1 MPAGLEVR
9 ARLKN
14 PLLAYKDLKVG
25 NRKGVSRPGLKRA
38 ALQSLVV
45 AASCVVLFVIFRK
58 NLVLNDSLLDQEGS
72 DEGLTRRFSDPVLV
86 TSQHEH
92 GQKEGIISTLDDSE
106 APSAEG
112 QLGESTSSRSPGS
125 HGLYDQEQHP
135 APQNDAWGLPS
146 LVYFESTLQSRLR
159 RGREAIAAWVA
170 RFNESRF
177 LSGSANKSQRL
188 LAEALSSGA
197 SDSLVGMTVVLR
209 DVHPLNWS
217 DKSGPQM
224 LRIKKVVDVL
234 QWNLVAH
241 AEDTRT
247 GKTYTL
253 HIPVIRKKWVDD
265 MEVALFLHRVREAA
279 TAQIESSLQA
289 CGNLPAEFVANQ
301 KGFAIPVYS
310 TEIVGMDP
318 AFSARDSYI
327 FNRVVLM
334 EKFQGNLAVMKSA
347 ASSVMLEAREYIAS
361 RLLQIV
367 LKLEQSGVGHIS
379 IDWSSLFLRDD
390 GTFLLGNFVSASPF
404 GKPTSELMSAVS
416 NYPDPNM
423 VLQSQ
428 ENGICPTAG
437 SNLWTLGVLLFE
449 LYTGDSEP
457 FGSSDGPDWEQ
468 QTLRLSEKLLKEGA
482 RSEVLA
488 SKLDVA
494 KTPTRWKQLIMRLL
508 EPSPVYRI
516 TGFEVVREFSD
527 LLQLHPQ

>member
-1 MPAGLEVR
+1 MPAGLDVK

-14 PLLAYKDLKVG
+14 PLLAYKISKVG
-25 NRKGVSRPGLKRA
+25 SRKGVSRSGLKRA

-45 AASCVVLFVIFRK
+45 AASCVVLFAIFRK
-58 NLVLNDSLLDQEGS
+58 NLVLNDSLLDQEGA
-72 DEGLTRRFSDPVLV
+72 DGLIRRFSDPVLI
-86 TSQHEH
+86 TSQHQH

-106 APSAEG
+106 APSVEG

-125 HGLYDQEQHP
+125 QGLYDQEEHP

-146 LVYFESTLQSRLR
+146 LDYFESTLHSRLR

-170 RFNESRF
+170 RFNNSRY

-197 SDSLVGMTVVLR
+197 SDSLVGMTVILR
-209 DVHPLNWS
+209 DARPLNWS
-217 DKSGPQM
+217 DKAGPKI
-224 LRIKKVVDVL
+224 LRITKVVDVL
-234 QWNLVAH
+234 QWSLVAH
-241 AEDTRT
+241 AEDLS
-247 GKTYTL
+247 GKTYTF
-253 HIPVIRKKWVDD
+253 HIPVIRKKWVED
-265 MEVALFLHRVREAA
+265 MDVALFLHKVREAA
-279 TAQIESSLQA
+279 TAQTESSMQA
-289 CGNLPAEFVANQ
+289 CGNLPAELVAAQ
-301 KGFAIPVYS
+301 KGFAIPIFS

-334 EKFQGNLAVMKSA
+334 EKFQGNLGIIKSA

-404 GKPTSELMSAVS
+404 GKPASDLMSAVS

-428 ENGICPTAG
+428 DNGIAPTAG

-457 FGSSDGPDWEQ
+457 FGSLDAADWEQ
-468 QTLRLSEKLLKEGA
+468 QALSLSEKLVREGT

-494 KTPTRWKQLIMRLL
+494 KTPTRWKQLIIRLL
-508 EPSPVYRI
+508 EPSPVHRI
-516 TGFEVVREFSD
+516 TGFEVVREFAD
-527 LLQLHPQ
+527 LLQLHHQ